1 MVDVRL
7 NVRELRELSDKE
19 LTDLLEDKRESI
31 FNLRF
36 QQGFGQLEDQN
47 AIGRE
52 RRDIARILMVL
63 RERQLEAMGDARPV
77 KLVRGSAKT
86 HLVRKPKKG
95 KELKK
100 GDTLGKQ

>member
-1 MVDVRL
+1 MSDVRL
-7 NVRELRELSDKE
+7 NVRDLRTLSDKE
-19 LTDLLEDKRESI
+19 LLDMLEDKRESI

-36 QQGFGQLEDQN
+36 QEGFGQLEDQN

-52 RRDIARILMVL
+52 RRDIARILLIL
-63 RERQLEAMGDARPV
+63 RERELEAMGDARPV
-77 KLVRGSAKT
+77 KRVRGTAKT
-86 HLVRKPKKG
+86 HLVHKPKKG